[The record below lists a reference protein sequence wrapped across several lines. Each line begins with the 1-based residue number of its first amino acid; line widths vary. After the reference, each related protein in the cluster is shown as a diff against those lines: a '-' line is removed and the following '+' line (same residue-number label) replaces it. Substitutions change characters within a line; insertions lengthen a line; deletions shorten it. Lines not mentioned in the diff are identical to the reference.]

1 MINKIIPLLLIL
13 VLMLSSCAS
22 NTSTETPPTP
32 DNSDVGDPEP
42 LGYDFVI
49 FDSNGDGVKDD
60 IAKLT
65 CLGMS
70 GGYGSFRF
78 EVFVSGE
85 RSYCKVFDSEQY
97 MLDDA
102 TYKKLSQNIDGELM
116 IDTFYSIEATDT
128 DNDGCEELIC
138 KQYAWEEC
146 HAKHIGDI
154 ITTFKMIDNVL
165 ETIEVWFARI
175 GSEEYIKFAL
185 RQKISIIV
193 STIK

>member
-1 MINKIIPLLLIL
+1 MIKKIMLPLLIL

-22 NTSTETPPTP
+22 ESPTETSAV
-32 DNSDVGDPEP
+32 DNPAAGEPEV

-49 FDSNGDGVKDD
+49 FDSDGDDVKDD
-60 IAKLT
+60 IAELT

-70 GGYGSFRF
+70 GGYGSFRL

-85 RSYCKVFDSEQY
+85 RNYCKVFDSEQY
-97 MLDDA
+97 TLDDA

-116 IDTFYSIEATDT
+116 IDTFYSIEAADT

-146 HAKHIGDI
+146 HANHIGDI

-165 ETIEVWFARI
+165 EIIEVWFER
-175 GSEEYIKFAL
+175 
-185 RQKISIIV
+185 
-193 STIK
+193 